1 MSIVC
6 ISLAVLC
13 CAYIG
18 KHTQGV
24 VTETWEQKGSYRNG
38 YILNFVLSIRD
49 CFIAQPDGY
58 SKEAVKELEDQYSK
72 ETDTVAGETEKKP
85 TIIVVMSESY
95 ADLSVVGNFSTN
107 IDLTPFYDSLE
118 ENTIKGMR
126 SLPCLAPKHQTPVGI
141 FDGKFHGISAERFG
155 CLSAVYHGYTDF
167 PGVKSEKYRLHLC
180 GNASLL

>member
-1 MSIVC
+1 MSIVS

-72 ETDTVAGETEKKP
+72 ETDTATGETEKKP

-118 ENTIKGMR
+118 EIRSRGMR
-126 SLPCLAPKHQTPVGI
+126 SLPCLAPKHQTP
-141 FDGKFHGISAERFG
+141 S
-155 CLSAVYHGYTDF
+155 
-167 PGVKSEKYRLHLC
+167 
-180 GNASLL
+180 GNF